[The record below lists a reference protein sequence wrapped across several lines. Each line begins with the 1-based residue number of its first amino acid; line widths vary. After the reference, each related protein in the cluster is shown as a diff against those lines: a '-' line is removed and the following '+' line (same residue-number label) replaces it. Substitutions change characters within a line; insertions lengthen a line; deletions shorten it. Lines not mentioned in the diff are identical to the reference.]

1 MTLPAT
7 ISAKRPIAWRLLLG
21 IAAAAGLFVYVF
33 FNGGYLVT
41 VLGFAAV
48 YGILVTGLNFFMGY
62 AGQISF
68 GQNAFAAIGG
78 YGSAVLC
85 TAYAWHPLP
94 ALLVMLVVSCL
105 AAWLIG
111 YPTLRL
117 RGHYLAMAT
126 FAFGLISYEISVQ
139 ARSLTQ
145 GYMGISGIPPL
156 GIGAIVLDSDR
167 AQLLALVVLLIVG
180 VLLSVRLKHSRFGR
194 ALSAIAGSEDAA
206 RALGVNVTRYKIAAF
221 VIGAG
226 YASVAGSLLA
236 HFVGFI
242 SPEVFGPQMVLW
254 SFTIIFLGG
263 IGTVWGPLLGAVIVA
278 LLPEAFRS
286 FKEYQD
292 LLYSAALILI
302 LIFVPRG
309 LAALLSRASRRQ
321 AIP

>member
-1 MTLPAT
+1 MSSPAS
-7 ISAKRPIAWRLLLG
+7 ISDKRRSIVPLLLG
-21 IAAAAGLFVYVF
+21 IAVALALLVYVF
-33 FNGGYLVT
+33 VNGGYLIT

-78 YGSAVLC
+78 YGSAILC
-85 TAYAWHPLP
+85 TAYGWSPLP
-94 ALLVMLVVSCL
+94 ALLAMLMVSCL

-117 RGHYLAMAT
+117 RGHYLAMTT

-145 GYMGISGIPPL
+145 GYMGISSIPPV
-156 GIGAIVLDSDR
+156 GVGSFVLDSDR
-167 AQLLALVVLLIVG
+167 AQLSALVVLLIVG
-180 VLLSVRLKHSRFGR
+180 ILISVRLKHSRFGR

-206 RALGVNVTRYKIAAF
+206 RALGINVTRYKIAAF
-221 VIGAG
+221 VIAAG

-236 HFVGFI
+236 HFVGFV

-278 LLPEAFRS
+278 LLPEVFRS

-292 LLYSAALILI
+292 LLYSGALILI
-302 LIFVPRG
+302 LIFAPRG
-309 LAALLSRASRRQ
+309 LAALATRASRRQ
-321 AIP
+321 ALL